1 MKKKIIIVLISIIS
15 FFVLIFIAVPILI
28 NNSPKEKSNSK
39 FEYRELANI
48 KSSLEKMEVEEF
60 LNTDNLYENYTQNY
74 TIKIPQ
80 DYIHNNGIGK
90 YSSSQFYNENSG
102 FVVAVN
108 VGETNFGKS
117 IEKAQSNEIIEK
129 FPPELKNDN
138 SLGKIFEDALI
149 ERGFNKPKLINY
161 KVTNY
166 NNRLY
171 LKLNFKA
178 NRISDNEEHPV
189 LITDFM
195 TFHKDFVYHF
205 QFVSYQKESSEKWN
219 TEIQKSM
226 SNVMISEYIT
236 E

>member
-1 MKKKIIIVLISIIS
+1 
-15 FFVLIFIAVPILI
+15 
-28 NNSPKEKSNSK
+28 
-39 FEYRELANI
+39 
-48 KSSLEKMEVEEF
+48 
-60 LNTDNLYENYTQNY
+60 
-74 TIKIPQ
+74 
-80 DYIHNNGIGK
+80 
-90 YSSSQFYNENSG
+90 
-102 FVVAVN
+102 
-108 VGETNFGKS
+108 
-117 IEKAQSNEIIEK
+117 
-129 FPPELKNDN
+129 
-138 SLGKIFEDALI
+138 
-149 ERGFNKPKLINY
+149 LINY